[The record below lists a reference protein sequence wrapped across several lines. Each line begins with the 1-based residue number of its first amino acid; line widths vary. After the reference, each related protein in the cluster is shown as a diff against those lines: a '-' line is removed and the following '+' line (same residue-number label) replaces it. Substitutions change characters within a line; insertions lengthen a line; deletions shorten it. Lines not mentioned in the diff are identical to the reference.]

1 MVPVG
6 ACLGLSAVLF
16 AIGMVGFLGRRN
28 IILMLVS
35 VEIMLNA
42 VNVSLAA
49 FSHRLQDPRGQILAL
64 FVIAVA
70 AAESTQGGRQCRESD
85 RAEVVTS
92 ARPLFAVLVPA
103 VGALL
108 IARTGERRANL
119 REFWSVAAG
128 VLQAALVGSMIP
140 DVLAGR
146 APEWVLFRI
155 LPGIELAFRVD
166 GFGLLFGLGASLLW
180 IATSFYSI
188 GYMRALGEHA
198 QTRYFAC
205 FALALS
211 ATMGVALSANLF
223 TLFLFYEA
231 LTLVTY
237 PLVGHKETAE
247 ARAGARKYII
257 YLLGAAKLL
266 LVAALILTYNVAGTL
281 EFRKGG
287 ILPVSELAAEPTLLY
302 VVFALFLFGFAKN
315 AVMPLHSWLPAA
327 MVAPTPVSA
336 LLHAVAVVK
345 TGVFATLRVFLYV
358 FGLEAMKRLDADVLA
373 LVVASVTILLA
384 SLLALGQD
392 NLKARLAFSTVSQLS
407 YIVLGAALLTPSG
420 ILGGVAHIT
429 NHAVSKI
436 TLFLC
441 AGSIYVSTR
450 KTEISQM
457 SGLASQ
463 MPWTMAA
470 FAVASLSLVGI
481 PPASGFISKWYLAL
495 GSVERGNTWL
505 LGVLL
510 ASSLLNAAYLGPIV
524 FRAYFEEAPDS
535 PHDAVV
541 EVPWMVIPLVLT
553 ALASLLLGVYPDP
566 VLTLAGRV
574 LP

>member
-1 MVPVG
+1 MEPTT
-6 ACLGLSAVLF
+6 LISAKPLL
-16 AIGMVGFLGRRN
+16 AI
-28 IILMLVS
+28 LVS
-35 VEIMLNA
+35 AI
-42 VNVSLAA
+42 
-49 FSHRLQDPRGQILAL
+49 
-64 FVIAVA
+64 
-70 AAESTQGGRQCRESD
+70 
-85 RAEVVTS
+85 
-92 ARPLFAVLVPA
+92 
-103 VGALL
+103 GALL

-128 VLQAALVGSMIP
+128 VLQFGFVVWMIP

-146 APEWVLFRI
+146 TPQLVVSRL
-155 LPGIELAFRVD
+155 LPGVELAFRVD

-188 GYMRALGEHA
+188 GYMRSLGEHA

-211 ATMGVALSANLF
+211 ATMGVAFSANLF

-231 LTLVTY
+231 LTFATY
-237 PLVGHKETAE
+237 PLVAHKETSE

-257 YLLGAAKLL
+257 YLLGAAKAFLM
-266 LVAALILTYNVAGTL
+266 AAIILTYNVAGTL

-287 ILPVSELAAEPTLLY
+287 ILPVSELTAEPTLLY

-315 AVMPLHSWLPAA
+315 ALMPLHSWLPAA

-345 TGVFATLRVFLYV
+345 TGVFATLRVFLFI
-358 FGLEAMKRLDADVLA
+358 FGADAMRLLGADVLA
-373 LVVASVTILLA
+373 LGVASVTILVG
-384 SLLALGQD
+384 SLLALGQN

-420 ILGGVAHIT
+420 IVGGIAHIT

-441 AGSIYVSTR
+441 AGSIYVSAH
-450 KTEISQM
+450 KTEVSEL
-457 SGLASQ
+457 SGLARR

-481 PPASGFISKWYLAL
+481 PPASGFVSKWYLAL
-495 GSVERGNTWL
+495 GSVERGSTWL

-524 FRAYFEEAPDS
+524 YKAYFEEAPDS
-535 PHDAVV
+535 GHRIF

-553 ALASLLLGVYPDP
+553 ALASLLLGMYPDP
-566 VLTLAGRV
+566 VLSLAGKV
-574 LP
+574 L

>member
-1 MVPVG
+1 MD
-6 ACLGLSAVLF
+6 SA
-16 AIGMVGFLGRRN
+16 
-28 IILMLVS
+28 
-35 VEIMLNA
+35 
-42 VNVSLAA
+42 AA
-49 FSHRLQDPRGQILAL
+49 FSVTPLLAIL
-64 FVIAVA
+64 VA
-70 AAESTQGGRQCRESD
+70 
-85 RAEVVTS
+85 
-92 ARPLFAVLVPA
+92 A

-108 IARTGERRANL
+108 VARTGERRANL

-128 VLQAALVGSMIP
+128 ILQLTLVASMIP
-140 DVLAGR
+140 DVVAGR
-146 APEWVLFRI
+146 TPHCVVSRI

-166 GFGLLFGLGASLLW
+166 ALGLLFGLGASLLW
-180 IATSFYSI
+180 IVTSFYSI
-188 GYMRALGEHA
+188 GYMRALEERA

-211 ATMGVALSANLF
+211 ATMGVAFAANLF

-231 LTLVTY
+231 LTLSTY
-237 PLVGHKETAE
+237 PLVAHKATTE
-247 ARAGARKYII
+247 ARAGARTYVI
-257 YLLGAAKLL
+257 YLLGTAKVF
-266 LVAALILTYNVAGTL
+266 LVAAIILTYNVAGTL
-281 EFRKGG
+281 AFQKGG
-287 ILPVSELAAEPTLLY
+287 IFPASALAEHPTLLF

-345 TGVFATLRVFLYV
+345 TGVFATLRVFLFV
-358 FGLEAMKRLDADVLA
+358 FGTDAMRTLGADTLA
-373 LVVASVTILLA
+373 LAVASITILVG
-384 SLLALGQD
+384 SMLALGQD

-407 YIVLGAALLTPSG
+407 YIVLGGALLTPSG
-420 ILGGVAHIT
+420 ILGGIAHVT

-441 AGSIYVSTR
+441 AGSIYVTAH
-450 KTEISQM
+450 KTDVSQM
-457 SGLASQ
+457 SGLARQ

-470 FAVASLSLVGI
+470 FALASLSMVGV
-481 PPASGFISKWYLAL
+481 PPASGFVSKWYLAI
-495 GSVERGNTWL
+495 GSMERGSAWL

-524 FRAYFEEAPDS
+524 YKAYFEKAPGAHG
-535 PHDAVV
+535 PAAR

-553 ALASLLLGVYPDP
+553 ALTSVLLGAFPNP
-566 VLTLAGRV
+566 VLSLAGRV

>member
-1 MVPVG
+1 M
-6 ACLGLSAVLF
+6 
-16 AIGMVGFLGRRN
+16 
-28 IILMLVS
+28 
-35 VEIMLNA
+35 
-42 VNVSLAA
+42 
-49 FSHRLQDPRGQILAL
+49 
-64 FVIAVA
+64 
-70 AAESTQGGRQCRESD
+70 
-85 RAEVVTS
+85 VTS
-92 ARPLFAVLVPA
+92 LNPFFAVLVPA
-103 VGALL
+103 IGALL
-108 IARTGERRANL
+108 IAGTGERRANL

-128 VLQAALVGSMIP
+128 VVQAAFVASMIP

-146 APEWVLFRI
+146 TPECVLFRI
-155 LPGIELAFRVD
+155 LPGIELAFRTD

-188 GYMRALGEHA
+188 GYMRSLGEHA

-237 PLVGHKETAE
+237 PLVGHNETAE

-266 LVAALILTYNVAGTL
+266 LVAALILTYNAAGTL
-281 EFRKGG
+281 DFRKGG
-287 ILPVSELAAEPTLLY
+287 ILPASEVAAQPSFFY

-345 TGVFATLRVFLYV
+345 TGVFATLRVILFV
-358 FGLEAMKRLDADVLA
+358 FGLDAMRLLGADTLA
-373 LVVASVTILLA
+373 LVVASVTILLG

-407 YIVLGAALLTPSG
+407 YIILGAALLTPNG

-441 AGSIYVSTR
+441 AGSIYVSTH
-450 KTEISQM
+450 KTEVSQM
-457 SGLASQ
+457 SGLARR

-481 PPASGFISKWYLAL
+481 PPASGFVSKWYLAL
-495 GSVERGNTWL
+495 GSVQRGSVWL

-510 ASSLLNAAYLGPIV
+510 VSSLLNAAYLGPVV
-524 FRAYFEEAPDS
+524 FKAYFEEAPDLA
-535 PHDAVV
+535 PDAVF

-566 VLTLAGRV
+566 VLKLAGRV

>member
-1 MVPVG
+1 MEP
-6 ACLGLSAVLF
+6 ATLLSAKPLL
-16 AIGMVGFLGRRN
+16 AI
-28 IILMLVS
+28 LVS
-35 VEIMLNA
+35 
-42 VNVSLAA
+42 
-49 FSHRLQDPRGQILAL
+49 
-64 FVIAVA
+64 AVA
-70 AAESTQGGRQCRESD
+70 A
-85 RAEVVTS
+85 
-92 ARPLFAVLVPA
+92 LF
-103 VGALL
+103 

-128 VLQAALVGSMIP
+128 VLQLALVAWMIP
-140 DVLAGR
+140 DILAGR
-146 APEWVLFRI
+146 TPQLVVSRL

-166 GFGLLFGLGASLLW
+166 AFGLLFALGASVLW
-180 IATSFYSI
+180 VATSFYSI
-188 GYMRALGEHA
+188 GYMRSLEEHA

-211 ATMGVALSANLF
+211 ATMGVAFSANLF

-231 LTLVTY
+231 LTLTTY
-237 PLVGHKETAE
+237 PLVGHKETGE
-247 ARAGARKYII
+247 AKAGARTYVI
-257 YLLGAAKLL
+257 YLLGAAKVLL
-266 LVAALILTYNVAGTL
+266 IPAIILTYNVAGTL

-287 ILPVSELAAEPTLLY
+287 ILPAAALTTEPRLLL

-345 TGVFATLRVFLYV
+345 TGVFSTLRVFLFV
-358 FGLEAMKRLDADVLA
+358 FGPEAMRLLGADKLA
-373 LVVASVTILLA
+373 LGAASVTILVG

-392 NLKARLAFSTVSQLS
+392 NLKARLAFSTISQLS

-420 ILGGVAHIT
+420 ITGGVAHIT

-441 AGSIYVSTR
+441 AGSIYVSAH

-457 SGLASQ
+457 SGIARR

-470 FAVASLSLVGI
+470 FAVASVSLIGI
-481 PPASGFISKWYLAL
+481 PPASGFISKWYLAV
-495 GSVERGNTWL
+495 GSVERGNAWM

-510 ASSLLNAAYLGPIV
+510 VSSLLNAAYLGPIV
-524 FRAYFEEAPDS
+524 YRAYFEEAPDS
-535 PHDAVV
+535 GHENEIV

-566 VLTLAGRV
+566 VLKLAGSV